1 MNKIIAFVKDEL
13 SFDHS
18 GHNFSHIERVVK
30 NAEMLI
36 KHEGGNRKIIITACY
51 LHDIIDTK
59 LFDDIEKQKEKIV
72 NVLVNASYFPTEIE
86 EVIEI
91 IESVSFSK
99 GNINDVDNLN
109 LEIVRDADRLDA
121 LGAIGIIRTIEYGA
135 SKKREFY
142 TEENLN
148 RSLDEVKFNKSTETT
163 LSHFYDK
170 LLKLKDYMHTYTA
183 KKIANERS
191 KFIEEFLSEFYKE
204 IS

>member
-1 MNKIIAFVKDEL
+1 MNKIIEFVKNEL

-30 NAEMLI
+30 NAELLI
-36 KHEGGNRKIIITACY
+36 KHEGGNKKIIITACY

-59 LFDDIEKQKEKIV
+59 LFTDIDNQKEKIV
-72 NVLVNASYFPTEIE
+72 NVLVESSYLPTEIE
-86 EVIEI
+86 EILEI
-91 IESVSFSK
+91 IDAVSFSK

-142 TEENLN
+142 TEENLD
-148 RSLDEVKFNKSTETT
+148 RSLDEIKFNKSTETT

-170 LLKLKDYMHTYTA
+170 LLRLKDYMHTYTA

>member
-36 KHEGGNRKIIITACY
+36 KHEGGNKKIIITACY

-59 LFDDIEKQKEKIV
+59 LFTDIEKQKEKII
-72 NVLVNASYFPTEIE
+72 NVLVESSYLPTEIE
-86 EVIEI
+86 EILEI
-91 IESVSFSK
+91 IDAVSFSK

-142 TEENLN
+142 TEENLS
-148 RSLDEVKFNKSTETT
+148 RSLDEVKFNKTTETT

-170 LLKLKDYMHTYTA
+170 LLKLKDYIHTYTA

>member
-1 MNKIIAFVKDEL
+1 MNKIIEFVKNEL

-30 NAEMLI
+30 NAELLI
-36 KHEGGNRKIIITACY
+36 KHEGGNKKIIITACY

-59 LFDDIEKQKEKIV
+59 LFTDIDKQKEKIV
-72 NVLVNASYFPTEIE
+72 NVLVESSYLPTEIE
-86 EVIEI
+86 EILEI
-91 IESVSFSK
+91 IDAVSFSK

-183 KKIANERS
+183 KKIANERT
-191 KFIEEFLSEFYKE
+191 KFVEEFLSEFYKE
-204 IS
+204 IN

>member
-59 LFDDIEKQKEKIV
+59 LFTDIEKQKEKII
-72 NVLVNASYFPTEIE
+72 NVLIESSYLPTEIE

-148 RSLDEVKFNKSTETT
+148 RSLNEVKFNKSTETT

>member
-1 MNKIIAFVKDEL
+1 MNKIIAFVKEEL

-36 KHEGGNRKIIITACY
+36 KHEGGNSKIIITACY

-72 NVLVNASYFPTEIE
+72 NVLVNASYFPAEIE
-86 EVIEI
+86 EILEI

-142 TEENLN
+142 TEENLS

-183 KKIANERS
+183 KKIANERT

-204 IS
+204 IN

>member
-72 NVLVNASYFPTEIE
+72 NVLVNASYFPAEIE
-86 EVIEI
+86 EILEI

-142 TEENLN
+142 TEENLS

-183 KKIANERS
+183 KKIANERT
-191 KFIEEFLSEFYKE
+191 KFVEEFLSEFYKE
-204 IS
+204 IN

>member
-1 MNKIIAFVKDEL
+1 
-13 SFDHS
+13 
-18 GHNFSHIERVVK
+18 
-30 NAEMLI
+30 MLI
-36 KHEGGNRKIIITACY
+36 KHEGGNSKIIITACY
-51 LHDIIDTK
+51 LHDIIDSK

-72 NVLVNASYFPTEIE
+72 NVLVNSSYFPAEIE
-86 EVIEI
+86 EILEI

-142 TEENLN
+142 TEENLS

-183 KKIANERS
+183 KKIANERT
-191 KFIEEFLSEFYKE
+191 KFVEEFLSEFYKE
-204 IS
+204 IN

>member
-51 LHDIIDTK
+51 LHDIIDSK

-72 NVLVNASYFPTEIE
+72 NVLVNSSYFPAEIE
-86 EVIEI
+86 EILEI

-142 TEENLN
+142 TEENLS

-183 KKIANERS
+183 KKIANERT
-191 KFIEEFLSEFYKE
+191 KFVEEFLSEFYKE
-204 IS
+204 IN

>member
-36 KHEGGNRKIIITACY
+36 KHEGGNSKIIITACY

-72 NVLVNASYFPTEIE
+72 NVLVNASYFPAEIE
-86 EVIEI
+86 EILEI

-142 TEENLN
+142 TEENLS
-148 RSLDEVKFNKSTETT
+148 RSLDEVKFNKLTETT

-183 KKIANERS
+183 KKIANERT

-204 IS
+204 IN

>member
-30 NAEMLI
+30 NAELLI

-59 LFDDIEKQKEKIV
+59 LFTDIEKQKEKII
-72 NVLVNASYFPTEIE
+72 NVLVESSYVPTEIE
-86 EVIEI
+86 EILEI
-91 IESVSFSK
+91 IDAVSFSK

-142 TEENLN
+142 TEENLD
-148 RSLDEVKFNKSTETT
+148 RSLDEVKFSKSTETT

-183 KKIANERS
+183 KKIANERT

>member
-72 NVLVNASYFPTEIE
+72 NVLVNSSYFPAEIE
-86 EVIEI
+86 EILEI

-142 TEENLN
+142 TEENLS

-183 KKIANERS
+183 KKIANERT

-204 IS
+204 IN

>member
-59 LFDDIEKQKEKIV
+59 LFTDIEKQKEKII
-72 NVLVNASYFPTEIE
+72 NVLVESSYLPTEIE
-86 EVIEI
+86 EILEI
-91 IESVSFSK
+91 IDAVSFSK

>member
-1 MNKIIAFVKDEL
+1 
-13 SFDHS
+13 
-18 GHNFSHIERVVK
+18 
-30 NAEMLI
+30 MLI

-72 NVLVNASYFPTEIE
+72 NVLVNASYFPAEIE
-86 EVIEI
+86 EILEI

-142 TEENLN
+142 TEENLS

-183 KKIANERS
+183 KKIANERT

-204 IS
+204 IN

>member
-36 KHEGGNRKIIITACY
+36 KHEGGNSKIIITACY
-51 LHDIIDTK
+51 LHDIIDSK
-59 LFDDIEKQKEKIV
+59 LFDDIEKQKEKIF
-72 NVLVNASYFPTEIE
+72 NVLVNSSYFPAEIE
-86 EVIEI
+86 EILEI

-148 RSLDEVKFNKSTETT
+148 RSLDEVKFNKSTKTT

-183 KKIANERS
+183 KKIANERT

-204 IS
+204 IN

>member
-72 NVLVNASYFPTEIE
+72 NVLVNSSYFPAEIE
-86 EVIEI
+86 EIFEI

-142 TEENLN
+142 TEENLS
-148 RSLDEVKFNKSTETT
+148 RSLDEVKFNRSTETT

-183 KKIANERS
+183 KKIANERT
-191 KFIEEFLSEFYKE
+191 KFVEEFLSEFYKE
-204 IS
+204 IN

>member
-36 KHEGGNRKIIITACY
+36 KHEGGNRKIVITACY

-72 NVLVNASYFPTEIE
+72 NVLVNSSYFPAEIE
-86 EVIEI
+86 EILEI

-142 TEENLN
+142 TEENLS
-148 RSLDEVKFNKSTETT
+148 RSLDEVKFNKSTKTT

-183 KKIANERS
+183 KKIANERT

-204 IS
+204 IN

>member
-36 KHEGGNRKIIITACY
+36 KHEGGNSKIIITACY

-72 NVLVNASYFPTEIE
+72 NVLVNASYFPAEIE
-86 EVIEI
+86 EILEI

-142 TEENLN
+142 TEENLS

-183 KKIANERS
+183 KKIANERT

-204 IS
+204 IN

>member
-72 NVLVNASYFPTEIE
+72 NVLVNASYFPAEIE
-86 EVIEI
+86 EILEI

-142 TEENLN
+142 TEENLSRN
-148 RSLDEVKFNKSTETT
+148 FDGVKFNKSTETT

-183 KKIANERS
+183 KKIANERT
-191 KFIEEFLSEFYKE
+191 KFVEEFLSEFYKE
-204 IS
+204 IN

>member
-59 LFDDIEKQKEKIV
+59 LFTDIEKQKEKIV
-72 NVLVNASYFPTEIE
+72 NVLVNASYFPAEIE
-86 EVIEI
+86 EILEI

-142 TEENLN
+142 TEENLS

-183 KKIANERS
+183 KKIANERT
-191 KFIEEFLSEFYKE
+191 KFVEEFLSEFYKE
-204 IS
+204 IN

>member
-1 MNKIIAFVKDEL
+1 MNKIIEFVKNEL

-30 NAEMLI
+30 NAELLI
-36 KHEGGNRKIIITACY
+36 KHEGGNKKIIITACY

-59 LFDDIEKQKEKIV
+59 LFTDIDKQKEKIV
-72 NVLVNASYFPTEIE
+72 NVLVESNYLPTEIE
-86 EVIEI
+86 EILEI
-91 IESVSFSK
+91 IDAVSFSK

-142 TEENLN
+142 TEENLD
-148 RSLDEVKFNKSTETT
+148 RSLDEVKFSKSTETT

-183 KKIANERS
+183 KKIANERT

>member
-36 KHEGGNRKIIITACY
+36 KHEGGNSKIIITACY
-51 LHDIIDTK
+51 LHDIIDSK

-72 NVLVNASYFPTEIE
+72 NVLINSSYYPAEIE
-86 EVIEI
+86 EILEI

-142 TEENLN
+142 TEENLS

-183 KKIANERS
+183 KKIANERT

-204 IS
+204 IN